1 MMLGLA
7 LSFASEFEKG
17 TFQELVRR
25 SSNVFVLILTKITP
39 YLLMSGLIY
48 VLYYGYSLYYR
59 MPITI
64 EGMAFFWATI
74 LFLLAVCFICV
85 LVIIAIPNQLKATE
99 ILMVIATPSFMLSG
113 FTWPLSQMPGWV
125 VTLANM
131 IPLTHYLQVF
141 RVLVIENGTVG
152 VVQGQLWGM
161 AIIALVTFVASVIL
175 LQLKI
180 RKVKA

>member
-1 MMLGLA
+1 
-7 LSFASEFEKG
+7 
-17 TFQELVRR
+17 
-25 SSNVFVLILTKITP
+25 
-39 YLLMSGLIY
+39 
-48 VLYYGYSLYYR
+48 
-59 MPITI
+59 
-64 EGMAFFWATI
+64 
-74 LFLLAVCFICV
+74 
-85 LVIIAIPNQLKATE
+85 
-99 ILMVIATPSFMLSG
+99 MVIATPSFMLSG